1 MDKDIEGMQ
10 LEGRSDH
17 FVSILND
24 LMLSEIYLTSYNVYY
39 VKLNTDLKLATIKK
53 RL

>member
-1 MDKDIEGMQ
+1 MDKDIEGIK
-10 LEGRSDH
+10 LEGGSDH

-24 LMLSEIYLTSYNVYY
+24 LMLSGIYLTSYNVYY

>member
-39 VKLNTDLKLATIKK
+39 VKLNIDHKLNITKK
-53 RL
+53 CL